1 MSTNYLHILWEKTK
15 QSSKLGSIV
24 LPAKHLI
31 LDQNWLSVLSRK
43 NTTKSEKKGCMVKT
57 HQAVLSLSL
66 SHTHTHSHKHT
77 YKTTWTGLYL
87 VRGKNPS
94 HTHSD
99 CCTSSSVSNFNI
111 KVIINKFNKTERELI
126 STWTTSHEHSIN
138 TWFEDVILMEF
149 TSLLLTC
156 MPGKLLQFGSSLFS
170 YAAFQAQ
177 VNSLHVL
184 ILRKSS
190 RTCSV
195 SDHTGGEN
203 KQTPELKST

>member
-1 MSTNYLHILWEKTK
+1 
-15 QSSKLGSIV
+15 
-24 LPAKHLI
+24 
-31 LDQNWLSVLSRK
+31 
-43 NTTKSEKKGCMVKT
+43 
-57 HQAVLSLSL
+57 
-66 SHTHTHSHKHT
+66 
-77 YKTTWTGLYL
+77 
-87 VRGKNPS
+87 
-94 HTHSD
+94 
-99 CCTSSSVSNFNI
+99 
-111 KVIINKFNKTERELI
+111 
-126 STWTTSHEHSIN
+126 
-138 TWFEDVILMEF
+138 MEF

-203 KQTPELKST
+203 KQTPELKSTQSLTKLSATGLSCVCPKLLVAPAGAVPVQRCFTPTETIRTVRDSGEPRTATSTFTQRPSSDRYSTSAHPDGGCHHG